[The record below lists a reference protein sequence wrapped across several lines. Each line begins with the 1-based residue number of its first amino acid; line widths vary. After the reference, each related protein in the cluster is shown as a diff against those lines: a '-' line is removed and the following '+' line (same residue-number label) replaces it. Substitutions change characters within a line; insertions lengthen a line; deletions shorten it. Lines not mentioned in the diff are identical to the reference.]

1 MVNKEFNIKEGYYYL
16 HTNGTV
22 IYKSMVVVNNTTAV
36 EYFDSPFVVRYWHV
50 KTKEDRAK
58 MMNELE
64 DLGVDL

>member
-64 DLGVDL
+64 DLGVNL